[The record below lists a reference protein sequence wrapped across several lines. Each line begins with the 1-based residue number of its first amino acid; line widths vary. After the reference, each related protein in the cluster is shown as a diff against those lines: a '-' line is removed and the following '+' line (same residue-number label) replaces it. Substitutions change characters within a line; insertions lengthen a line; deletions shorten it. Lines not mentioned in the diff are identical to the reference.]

1 MIRFTQY
8 SNNLYSL
15 KVCPKRPMLIFHQ
28 KFGIKQNKRN
38 NFFGT
43 EEVLYNL
50 RKSDLKTNKRWV
62 LSLLLPVNINKN
74 KTSQNLELKLKA
86 ILQVLMLKKINK
98 YKLLSE

>member
-15 KVCPKRPMLIFHQ
+15 KVCPKRPMLIFHP

-43 EEVLYNL
+43 EEVFYSL
-50 RKSDLKTNKRWV
+50 RKGDLKTNKRWV

-74 KTSQNLELKLKA
+74 KTNQNLEFRIKSFFKSFDA
-86 ILQVLMLKKINK
+86 F
-98 YKLLSE
+98 